1 MDLSEKETREKII
14 DPWLND
20 TAGWREDYIK
30 REVNSIKSDF
40 KTGSYEIKR
49 GEGKEEG
56 KFIDYVLLDE
66 HSKPLAIIEA
76 KRFSLDA
83 EKGSIQA
90 TTYQKD
96 IESQI
101 NFAVPI
107 FMTNGQKWFFKEKG
121 YPTREVSG
129 PFSQKDL
136 QRRTQLA
143 KERQKLGNIE
153 INTNI
158 VNRSRNVEAVK
169 QILNHLEKGNRKA
182 LINMATGT
190 GKTRVA
196 MAIIEALIRARYV
209 QNVLFVVDRIS
220 LGRQTFNEGFGSF
233 LKGEPKTLLNEEHD
247 FEMDKRMYVSTVQTL
262 KSKRAEGGF
271 KLQNFTPGFFD
282 LIIFD
287 EAHRSYYDQER
298 LLFKYFD
305 AIQIGLT
312 ATPSKSEARDTY
324 DLFDC
329 PRGEPTVK
337 YDYDEAVRD
346 SVLAPYE
353 AQIIATKVTEL
364 GIRGIELDNE
374 LKTELIKQD
383 EDPDH
388 FKSPGSRFE
397 KYFTDDK
404 TNELIVMEF
413 MNSCYKTDDD
423 KPCKTIFFCASVNHA
438 NRLKE
443 RFDSLY
449 PNLCDDTVVIVSN
462 KDRYMDEVKRFLKDS
477 SPRIALSVGVL
488 DTGID
493 LPEIMNLVFV
503 TPVFS
508 NIRFW
513 QMLGRGTRSFSACK
527 NKSWLPTIDG
537 IHNKKD
543 FRLLD
548 FKFGDFTNVKQHQLE
563 VTDKSRITEDMKV
576 KIFNKE
582 VDLLNKS
589 LTNNE
594 KSIIEK
600 KIIDDINQIDRKSF
614 IVKPKLEIIKKVVS
628 KKIDLKEHIE
638 ALKKEIAPLI
648 KFTDFGDARVQVF
661 ISRCVDLFS
670 YVKADDSEAKLQ
682 EQDFLMERI
691 ENVWSSNLQVVRAKH
706 EKIMK
711 VMQEKFWNELTFA
724 DIDFLIREI
733 APLMK
738 YYEPERKR
746 IIHINAPDM
755 LRSIEEFKM
764 PIREDP
770 DLEYIKNSE
779 LMQKMVK
786 QGVTWKELYE
796 IEEELTKLNSAWTIE
811 NIQKREDFVL
821 FLRGILNLKDL
832 PDPQEMIKNEFERLI
847 VENNKQYNAGQINF
861 LRLLEKFFAFNKHL
875 TPKDLT
881 SHPLA
886 DENPLD
892 KFSSEQLK
900 EIIKEAEKIR
910 IK

>member
-1 MDLSEKETREKII
+1 
-14 DPWLND
+14 
-20 TAGWREDYIK
+20 
-30 REVNSIKSDF
+30 
-40 KTGSYEIKR
+40 
-49 GEGKEEG
+49 
-56 KFIDYVLLDE
+56 
-66 HSKPLAIIEA
+66 
-76 KRFSLDA
+76 
-83 EKGSIQA
+83 
-90 TTYQKD
+90 
-96 IESQI
+96 
-101 NFAVPI
+101 
-107 FMTNGQKWFFKEKG
+107 
-121 YPTREVSG
+121 
-129 PFSQKDL
+129 
-136 QRRTQLA
+136 
-143 KERQKLGNIE
+143 
-153 INTNI
+153 
-158 VNRSRNVEAVK
+158 
-169 QILNHLEKGNRKA
+169 
-182 LINMATGT
+182 
-190 GKTRVA
+190 
-196 MAIIEALIRARYV
+196 
-209 QNVLFVVDRIS
+209 
-220 LGRQTFNEGFGSF
+220 
-233 LKGEPKTLLNEEHD
+233 
-247 FEMDKRMYVSTVQTL
+247 MDKRMYVSTVQTL

-513 QMLGRGTRSFSACK
+513 QMLGRGTRSLSACK
-527 NKSWLPTIDG
+527 NKSWLPLKDG
-537 IHNKKD
+537 IHNKED
-543 FRLLD
+543 FIILD
-548 FKFGDFTNVKQHQLE
+548 FKFGNFSNIKQHQLE
-563 VTDKSRITEDMKV
+563 TSDKSRIYEDIKV

-582 VDLLNKS
+582 FELLKKN
-589 LTNNE
+589 LTNDE
-594 KSIIEK
+594 KGIIE
-600 KIIDDINQIDRKSF
+600 N
-614 IVKPKLEIIKKVVS
+614 
-628 KKIDLKEHIE
+628 
-638 ALKKEIAPLI
+638 
-648 KFTDFGDARVQVF
+648 
-661 ISRCVDLFS
+661 
-670 YVKADDSEAKLQ
+670 
-682 EQDFLMERI
+682 RI
-691 ENVWSSNLQVVRAKH
+691 
-706 EKIMK
+706 
-711 VMQEKFWNELTFA
+711 
-724 DIDFLIREI
+724 
-733 APLMK
+733 
-738 YYEPERKR
+738 
-746 IIHINAPDM
+746 
-755 LRSIEEFKM
+755 
-764 PIREDP
+764 
-770 DLEYIKNSE
+770 
-779 LMQKMVK
+779 
-786 QGVTWKELYE
+786 
-796 IEEELTKLNSAWTIE
+796 
-811 NIQKREDFVL
+811 
-821 FLRGILNLKDL
+821 
-832 PDPQEMIKNEFERLI
+832 
-847 VENNKQYNAGQINF
+847 
-861 LRLLEKFFAFNKHL
+861 
-875 TPKDLT
+875 
-881 SHPLA
+881 
-886 DENPLD
+886 
-892 KFSSEQLK
+892 
-900 EIIKEAEKIR
+900 
-910 IK
+910 